1 MTEQELQQQR
11 REKWRLNGKP
21 IRTIEEARAFVES
34 VGLCLMYPLR
44 PAQPLPTFIGATIG
58 GEDRLPTWQHA
69 YSDPRTAEAT
79 QIMVRLLR
87 ERAAFEANSF
97 DENNGLL
104 ITASVFPY
112 FYALVGERNPK
123 QAPKAGSRSPYSAL
137 ACDAFEL
144 IRREGPISKQKM
156 QEALGGSISLAALD
170 KALGELWSKLRIT
183 RVDYSPSQGS
193 SWAVLYRWA
202 PEAVKE
208 GIGLSVPEA
217 LSGLISKYLEGVIA
231 AEQTELESFFGNFVP
246 RSRVKE
252 AVNALLAARELS
264 FVHVG
269 GRSMIQIT
277 PAKEAVIP
285 AARPHRMVKRASKH
299 TPAKT

>member
-44 PAQPLPTFIGATIG
+44 PAQPLPTFIGATIS

-104 ITASVFPY
+104 ITASAFPY

-183 RVDYSPSQGS
+183 RVDYNPSQGS
-193 SWAVLYRWA
+193 SWDVLYRWA

-208 GIGLSVPEA
+208 GVGLSVPEA

>member
-34 VGLCLMYPLR
+34 GGFCLMYPLR

-58 GEDRLPTWQHA
+58 GEDRLTTWQHA
-69 YSDPRTAEAT
+69 YSDPRTAEAS

-104 ITASVFPY
+104 IAASAFPY

-144 IRREGPISKQKM
+144 IRRDGPISKQKM
-156 QEALGGSISLAALD
+156 QETLGGSVSFPALD
-170 KALGELWSKLRIT
+170 QALGELWSKLRHT
-183 RVDYSPSQGS
+183 RVDYKASEGAV
-193 SWAVLYRWA
+193 WDVLYPCA
-202 PEAVKE
+202 
-208 GIGLSVPEA
+208 
-217 LSGLISKYLEGVIA
+217 
-231 AEQTELESFFGNFVP
+231 
-246 RSRVKE
+246 
-252 AVNALLAARELS
+252 AARGTRG
-264 FVHVG
+264 VG
-269 GRSMIQIT
+269 RG
-277 PAKEAVIP
+277 
-285 AARPHRMVKRASKH
+285 
-299 TPAKT
+299 